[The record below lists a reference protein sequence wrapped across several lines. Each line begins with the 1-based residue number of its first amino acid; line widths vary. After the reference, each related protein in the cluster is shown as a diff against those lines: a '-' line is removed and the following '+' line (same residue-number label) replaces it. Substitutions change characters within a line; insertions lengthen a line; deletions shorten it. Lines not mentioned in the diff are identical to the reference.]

1 MISDIIEMGNSFEV
15 LAKDEI
21 LTVINSLSPCHIFF
35 LSESN

>member
-1 MISDIIEMGNSFEV
+1 MTSEIIEMGNSFEV

-21 LTVINSLSPCHIFF
+21 LTVMNSLSSCHIFF